1 MKTSNRMAA
10 LWLFSALILVYMMFA
25 GKGLHVQ
32 AGPLRDGLQLSENTD
47 GTETNLGDLCADAYL
62 DQTGAEIAFAV
73 GGSIRDNIDAGDITL
88 GDLIAVHPFSSELC
102 MITVTGQQVLDA
114 LEWGARVVPG
124 ENGGFLQ
131 VSGMSY
137 EINTSVE
144 SSCLT
149 DENGGFAG
157 IEGKRRVQN
166 VMIGGEPLDPE
177 KTYTLAGTDYTL
189 LEKGDGYTMFEGA
202 EVLMNRVKLDNQVLL
217 DYITGT
223 LGGVIGEEYENPY
236 GQGRIVFVEE

>member
-1 MKTSNRMAA
+1 MNGKPIRMIRRA
-10 LWLFSALILVYMMFA
+10 
-25 GKGLHVQ
+25 
-32 AGPLRDGLQLSENTD
+32 
-47 GTETNLGDLCADAYL
+47 ETNLGDLCADAYL

-149 DENGGFAG
+149 DENGGFTG

-236 GQGRIVFVEE
+236 GQGRIGFAEE